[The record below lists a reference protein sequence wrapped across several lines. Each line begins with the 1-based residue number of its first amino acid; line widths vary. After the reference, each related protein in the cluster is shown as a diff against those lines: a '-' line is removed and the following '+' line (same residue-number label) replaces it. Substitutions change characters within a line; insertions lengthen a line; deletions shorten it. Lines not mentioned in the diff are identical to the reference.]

1 VLRCGVTV
9 DVKHVHWHFPNVSGS
24 FGGYHSIQLSYE
36 RVGRDFTTVS
46 LPSTKRLGVSGGWGE
61 ELPKDSIVNRIEVN
75 RALSTGVIAL
85 EQMEA
90 RLARRAQLPG
100 NVGRS

>member
-1 VLRCGVTV
+1 MIHGLNPET
-9 DVKHVHWHFPNVSGS
+9 
-24 FGGYHSIQLSYE
+24 
-36 RVGRDFTTVS
+36 
-46 LPSTKRLGVSGGWGE
+46 GE